1 MTWVLYVDVSL
12 GMALAVGVLVMAV
25 LTGRKPPVHVV
36 LWAIGLGLLTLRAL
50 LAVAIGVGILV
61 ASEASWAFLIGAI
74 ALVVTIPAAV
84 LQPRWAGIALLIS
97 AILQPAILFVL
108 GLLAGVADEEFPV
121 DAMLGLY
128 SLTVAIIGGVLIAS
142 TLGRPRQPERLPVPA
157 SAVSTR
163 QSEGRVSGS

>member
-1 MTWVLYVDVSL
+1 MTWVLYVDVSV
-12 GMALAVGVLVMAV
+12 GMALAMGVLVMAL

-36 LWAIGLGLLTLRAL
+36 LWAIGLALLTLRAL
-50 LAVAIGVGILV
+50 LALAIAIGVLV

-84 LQPRWAGIALLIS
+84 LQPRWAGITLLIS
-97 AILQPAILFVL
+97 AVVQPAILFTL
-108 GLLAGVADEEFPV
+108 GRLAGVADEEFPV

-142 TLGRPRQPERLPVPA
+142 TLGHPTRNGEQTTMAGPQPVERG
-157 SAVSTR
+157 S
-163 QSEGRVSGS
+163 GR